1 MSLSESQSGRR
12 AAARQSVHVL
22 VLSSDTYP
30 PFRVDVSV
38 LFGREL
44 AARGH
49 RIDWLLQSEAACDKV
64 ATVAW
69 GGGNVWVGATDL
81 GTSLP
86 RRARKHVLGILHDLR
101 LFSLLRKGD
110 YQIVEVKDKF
120 VSGVFAVIAARLFRT
135 RFVYWLSYPFP
146 EDYLHRADGLTGLY
160 RFLYRL
166 RGTAFKVLLYRF
178 LLRAADHVFVQ
189 SEQMRRDLVAEGVPA
204 SKMTPVPMGI
214 DLASFDGAPSPVRSQ
229 VPSGDRC
236 ILYLGTIVR
245 VRRLDFLIR
254 VLAKVRESVGDAK
267 LYIVGGGNDA
277 ADEKLLLDE
286 TARLG
291 LESAVVM
298 VGHVPR
304 ARALEYVRD
313 ADVCVSPFYPTP
325 ILNSTSPTKLVEY
338 MAMGKAVVAND
349 HPEQR
354 LVIEESGAGYC
365 VPWDEAEFARAIVA
379 LLNAPEQAREMGERG
394 RRYVTEHRSYARIA
408 DVVERELLAI
418 AGLPQAP

>member
-1 MSLSESQSGRR
+1 
-12 AAARQSVHVL
+12 
-22 VLSSDTYP
+22 
-30 PFRVDVSV
+30 
-38 LFGREL
+38 
-44 AARGH
+44 
-49 RIDWLLQSEAACDKV
+49 
-64 ATVAW
+64 
-69 GGGNVWVGATDL
+69 
-81 GTSLP
+81 
-86 RRARKHVLGILHDLR
+86 
-101 LFSLLRKGD
+101 
-110 YQIVEVKDKF
+110 
-120 VSGVFAVIAARLFRT
+120 
-135 RFVYWLSYPFP
+135 
-146 EDYLHRADGLTGLY
+146 
-160 RFLYRL
+160 
-166 RGTAFKVLLYRF
+166 
-178 LLRAADHVFVQ
+178 
-189 SEQMRRDLVAEGVPA
+189 
-204 SKMTPVPMGI
+204 MGI

-365 VPWDEAEFARAIVA
+365 VRWDEAEFARAIVA